1 MLLTMKCRICSNKN
15 LEKFLSLGE
24 SPLANNFLKKED
36 LEKGEPKFP
45 LELVFCSTCNLVQL
59 SYVVD
64 PELMFKNYVYVSS
77 TSNTFRHHFTK
88 MAEDITKDFH
98 LDEKSLAVDIGSND
112 GTLLKGFQKFNIKVM
127 GVEPAT
133 NVARIAE
140 EKGVETINNFFNKE
154 SVDKIID
161 KKGKADVLIAC
172 NVFAHID
179 NIDSVIENVKLLLKD
194 SGIFVIEVQYLV
206 NTIEYMTFDN
216 IYHEHLSYYS
226 LTTLKYFFEKHDMEI
241 FNSIKVKTHG
251 GSLRVFIQKKNNE
264 HKINENVNKI
274 LDYEKKIGINNMGI
288 HKGFAEKVYSVKE
301 KLNSYIKN
309 IKKEKRIIAG
319 YGAPA
324 KSSTLLNFCSI
335 GKKEIDYIVDDNPL
349 KIGLYT
355 PGTHIPVVSSE
366 ELEKNTPDYILILAW
381 NFTHEILEKTKK
393 YADKGVKFIIPLPE
407 PRIVEGI
414 LNDQ

>member
-1 MLLTMKCRICSNKN
+1 MPLTMKCRICNNEN
-15 LEKFLSLGE
+15 LEKVLSLGE
-24 SPLANNFLKKED
+24 SSLANNFLKKED
-36 LEKGEPKFP
+36 LEKEEPKFP
-45 LELVFCSTCNLVQL
+45 LELVFCSTCKLVQL

-77 TSNTFRHHFTK
+77 TSNTFRQHFTK
-88 MAEDITKDFH
+88 MAEDLTKDFD
-98 LDEKSLAVDIGSND
+98 LDGNSLAVDIGSND
-112 GTLLKGFQKFNIKVM
+112 GVLLKGFQKFNIKVM

-133 NVARIAE
+133 NVAKIAE
-140 EKGVETINNFFNKE
+140 ENRVETINSFFNKE
-154 SVDKIID
+154 VIGKIIG
-161 KKGKADVLIAC
+161 KKGKADVATAC

-206 NTIEYMTFDN
+206 NTIEDMTFDN

-226 LTTLKYFFEKHDMEI
+226 LTALKYFFEKHNMEI
-241 FNSIKVKTHG
+241 FDVKKVPTHG
-251 GSLRVFIQKKNNE
+251 GSLRVFVQQKNSK
-264 HKINENVNKI
+264 HKMNGNVNKI
-274 LDYEKKIGINNMGI
+274 LDYENKIGINNI
-288 HKGFAEKVYSVKE
+288 NVYKEFAEKVYSVKE
-301 KLNSYIKN
+301 KLNSCIKN
-309 IKKEKRIIAG
+309 IKKENRIIVG

-324 KSSTLLNFCSI
+324 KSTTLLNLCSI

-355 PGTHIPVVSSE
+355 PGTHIPVLSSE

-381 NFTHEILEKTKK
+381 NFALEILEKTKK

-407 PRIVEGI
+407 PRIV
-414 LNDQ
+414 